1 MRQREVALRVLSRSP
16 RIDAEGL
23 IGFALDI
30 LGELGLEG
38 TVGIE
43 VCGAKRAA
51 ALNGE
56 YRKKDGPTDV
66 LAFPDGEPDETGR
79 VHLGDLMLCAPVVA
93 ANASALGHAV
103 DAEMRRMVLHGLLH
117 LAGYDHEADRGQ
129 MKRKERALAQRWGL
143 PA

>member
-1 MRQREVALRVLSRSP
+1 MQQREVVLRIRSRIL

-23 IGFALDI
+23 IGFALDV

-43 VCGAKRAA
+43 VCGAKRSA

-66 LAFPDGEPDETGR
+66 LAFPDGEADETGR
-79 VHLGDLMLCAPVVA
+79 AHLGDLVLCAPVVA
-93 ANASALGHAV
+93 ANAEALGHGA
-103 DAEMRRMVLHGLLH
+103 DAELRRMVLHGLLH
-117 LAGYDHEADRGQ
+117 LAGYDHETDRGR
-129 MKRKERALAQRWGL
+129 MTRKERALAGRWGL